1 VKKIEQRLLK
11 ATEDFLDSRNVDT
24 TVLKR
29 LALNIITNGILNMG
43 RLDIQQAAVG
53 PNAQFNSDTSGT
65 GGEAPGG
72 DQP

>member
-29 LALNIITNGILNMG
+29 LALNIISNGILNMG
-43 RLDIQQAAVG
+43 RLDI
-53 PNAQFNSDTSGT
+53 SRRR
-65 GGEAPGG
+65 
-72 DQP
+72 